1 MLTPKRQFVLLP
13 KDREIMAATGM
24 TEEEYRWFVK
34 EAIRSSKIRPS
45 DPVALTGIELFF
57 INLALSL
64 LLAGVSYLLTPKPS
78 EEKDNELKQKED
90 VDGQDI
96 VKRDRY
102 TPKAGFDSVQ
112 QVVELGSVIP
122 IIYAKREGQYGGVR
136 VNTNL
141 LWSQLLSVGGGQFIK
156 TLHLISEGGNG
167 FRIDE
172 EQTAMGN
179 NLLGSYELRKDAES
193 GRVTFYFEDNGGR
206 INKNDY
212 ELGVVPANDPGAS
225 NLNDIYTYDKSA
237 HFCQALLPANQTDF
251 GVYSLIGNNFGYKLG
266 ETFAP
271 TSMIDA
277 GSTTRK
283 SRFDNQANAD
293 AIKQSMNNST
303 RAGLIKHNGQRK
315 NGLISLAEDD
325 TVTYKIYSSSF
336 EKHKLETQKSQAND
350 QPPGV
355 ARFEDVASAIASAQ
369 RNYDELINVGDFYK
383 IGSAIGICIER
394 SGDNFISEVELTDKS
409 EAQDVE
415 AVFQILEPGKVHLW
429 DEDILVH
436 QVPPNSPPPPLV
448 SVPTRDFGVLAT
460 THSHIF
466 RLAVGSFTVERPS
479 IAIELGIESQLGV
492 KSSGI
497 TNFNSLVAREYDE
510 GSFDETSFG
519 LDSGPFQIVDGS
531 WQAYVNAEF
540 TGGHA
545 PGSDEEV
552 EWQQKNLSGKY
563 TASDERYSFFRIGYR
578 TADDRKYT
586 YSKNLYGI
594 RSQTGVSVYNFMRF
608 EFGDTLRREFRIIP
622 ISGWEVRS
630 GEASGDLYILDWHQD
645 EYTEIKD
652 FGVDVRFVGKKVE
665 RNTETFGI
673 KVFQVN
679 EENQVK
685 QLGFV
690 PPDDE
695 EDFYVDA
702 YARLAES
709 FIYDQVDSSA
719 GDVEHRISYVNV
731 ISENDDVP
739 DYNSMALLGMNIRS
753 SKEIRALDQVS
764 VYVTRGVINSHLFP
778 DIFYDLLTND
788 RYGTGTLFDKRQID
802 KASFD
807 SCARWTNSR
816 GYYFDGAVS
825 EKRNLRSWGIET
837 AQNFLLDL
845 SVASGVFKLKPTLN
859 FDGPEPI
866 AALFTAGNIIE
877 ESFALSYLDTQDR
890 MDPVVTVKWREE
902 RLKTGLKDRGLFPQ
916 VREITVARN
925 GVNLNN
931 PVTQI
936 DLSNYATNQR
946 HAIDRAKL
954 ECQLRHYITHA
965 VSFKTVPAE
974 ATIQPGS
981 IIKVGMETINYEQP
995 QNGAVTADGTVTA
1008 WAPLGDGK
1016 YNALIWDGN
1025 KMEEGVIEI
1034 VGDKCINH
1042 APCVFCL
1049 QDATNEA
1056 QTYKVQSISFDEDGN
1071 IDVEAIYWPTNEKG
1085 FSKLVEDWNDGN
1097 FQITGKIQ

>member
-34 EAIRSSKIRPS
+34 EAIRHSKIRPS

-78 EEKDNELKQKED
+78 QEKDQEVEQKND

-156 TLHLISEGGNG
+156 TLHLISEGGSG

-179 NLLGSYELRKDAES
+179 NLLGSYELKKDAQS
-193 GRVTFYFEDNGGR
+193 GRVTFYFEANGGR

-212 ELGVVPANDPGAS
+212 ELGVIPGNDPGAS
-225 NLNDIYTYDKSA
+225 YPSDIYTFEKQP
-237 HFCQALLPANQTDF
+237 HFCQAVLPANQTDF

-271 TSMIDA
+271 QSYHDVPA
-277 GSTTRK
+277 DQPRY
-283 SRFDNQANAD
+283 DNQSLTD
-293 AIKQSMNNST
+293 AIKESMNNTT

-315 NGLISLAEDD
+315 SGLISLSEDD

-336 EKHKLETQKSQAND
+336 EDARLIISRSSAGG
-350 QPPGV
+350 QPPGE
-355 ARFEDVASAIASAQ
+355 ARFEDIANAIASRQ
-369 RNYDELINVGDFYK
+369 REYDELINVGDFYK
-383 IGSAIGICIER
+383 IGSAIGVCIER
-394 SGDNFISEVELTDKS
+394 SGDNFISEAELTDKDK
-409 EAQDVE
+409 AQDVE

-429 DEDILVH
+429 DEDTFEYEYED
-436 QVPPNSPPPPLV
+436 NSGDVRQSPR
-448 SVPTRDFGVLAT
+448 RDIGELAT
-460 THSHIF
+460 TSSHIF

-479 IAIELGIESQLGV
+479 IAIELGIESQLGIR
-492 KSSGI
+492 SSGI
-497 TNFNSLVAREYDE
+497 TNFNSLVPVNYEE
-510 GSFDETSFG
+510 GNFG
-519 LDSGPFQIVDGS
+519 PSMYFGDGPYAVYSGS

-540 TGGHA
+540 TGGKA
-545 PGSDEEV
+545 PGSSESV
-552 EWQQKNLSGKY
+552 EYSQKNLSGKY

-578 TADDRKYT
+578 TAEDRKYK
-586 YSKNLYGI
+586 YSKNLYGV

-608 EFGDTLRREFRIIP
+608 EFGDTLRREFRIVP
-622 ISGWEVRS
+622 VTGWEVRS
-630 GEASGDLYILDWHQD
+630 GEASGDLYVIDWHQD
-645 EYTEIKD
+645 EYISVKD
-652 FGVDVRFVGKKVE
+652 FGVSITFSGKKID
-665 RNTETFGI
+665 RDTETLGI
-673 KVFQVN
+673 KVFRMN
-679 EENQVK
+679 EELIEK
-685 QLGFV
+685 DWADQLGMV

-695 EDFYVDA
+695 DYYYVDA
-702 YARLAES
+702 YARLAEA
-709 FIYDQVDSSA
+709 FIYDQVDGTAS
-719 GDVEHRISYVNV
+719 DVEHRISYVNV
-731 ISENDDVP
+731 ITDNDEKP
-739 DYNSMALLGMNIRS
+739 DYKNMALLGMNIRS
-753 SKEIRALDQVS
+753 SKEIRSLDQVS

-778 DIFYDLLTND
+778 DVFYDLLTND
-788 RYGTGTLFDKRQID
+788 RYGTGTLFDRRQID

-807 SCARWTNSR
+807 SCARWTEKR

-825 EKRNLRSWGIET
+825 DKRNLRSWGIET

-859 FDGPEPI
+859 FDTAEPI

-877 ESFALSYLDTQDR
+877 DSFAMSYLDTQDR
-890 MDPVVTVKWREE
+890 LDPVVTVKWREE

-925 GVNLNN
+925 GVSLNN

-981 IIKVGMETINYEQP
+981 IIKLGMETVNYEQP

-1008 WAPLGDGK
+1008 WAPLADGK

-1025 KMEEGVIEI
+1025 TMDEGVIEI
-1034 VGDKCINH
+1034 VGDKCVNH

-1049 QDATNEA
+1049 QDATNKA
-1056 QTYKVQSISFDEDGN
+1056 QTYKVQSISFDGDGN